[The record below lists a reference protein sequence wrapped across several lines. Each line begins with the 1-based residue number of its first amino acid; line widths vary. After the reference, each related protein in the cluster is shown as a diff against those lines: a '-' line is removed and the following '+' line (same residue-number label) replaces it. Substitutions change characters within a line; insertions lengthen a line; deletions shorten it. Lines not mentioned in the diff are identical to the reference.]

1 MPPKWADEKL
11 LSLWQSTRW
20 LDLRRRHAH
29 PGASFHAAGAPTQSH
44 CCPKTPTWR
53 PPLQPRPLL
62 CASREISQPLPAH
75 AIGSG
80 TKTELQLSEEA
91 QGCMLMLLL
100 QGDPGYQVLS
110 TSITIGPFFVPPQT
124 HKQEHLWQKE
134 FRCWEDSRKDRIS
147 FDPHNSS
154 RHGHYCPKIRIEEIP
169 YPR

>member
-1 MPPKWADEKL
+1 MRNCCLCDKALDGSVCADV
-11 LSLWQSTRW
+11 T
-20 LDLRRRHAH
+20 
-29 PGASFHAAGAPTQSH
+29 PTLEPVFMQLVLPHSH
-44 CCPKTPTWR
+44 CRPKTPTWR

-62 CASREISQPLPAH
+62 CASREISQSLPAH
-75 AIGSG
+75 AVGSG
-80 TKTELQLSEEA
+80 TKTELQLSDEA